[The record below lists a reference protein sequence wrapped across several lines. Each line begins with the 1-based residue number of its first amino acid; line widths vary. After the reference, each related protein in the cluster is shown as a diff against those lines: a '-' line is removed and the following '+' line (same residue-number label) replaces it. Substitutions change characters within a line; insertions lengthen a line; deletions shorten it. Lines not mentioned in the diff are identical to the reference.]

1 MKRPFQTGRTIWS
14 QIKNKKAKIKMTNQ
28 NSKIGSKKE
37 FKRHLWSLVLDQFNF
52 DANEQK
58 NENGGIV

>member
-1 MKRPFQTGRTIWS
+1 
-14 QIKNKKAKIKMTNQ
+14 MTNQ